1 MHFMDMKRYTLICFF
16 IFMLVGKE
24 KEQGS
29 YKMEVVIRQKNE
41 AIKLGN
47 EVVVFGIVFEIVWG
61 VLCDK
66 FQKNTSYSKKNVT
79 RITNYSCD

>member
-1 MHFMDMKRYTLICFF
+1 
-16 IFMLVGKE
+16 MLVGKE

-47 EVVVFGIVFEIVWG
+47 EVVVFGIVFEIV
-61 VLCDK
+61 
-66 FQKNTSYSKKNVT
+66 
-79 RITNYSCD
+79 

>member
-1 MHFMDMKRYTLICFF
+1 
-16 IFMLVGKE
+16 
-24 KEQGS
+24 
-29 YKMEVVIRQKNE
+29 MEVVIRQKNE